1 MCPAVYSRQGLP
13 LAILLTSNF
22 ELVSMKQT
30 EDLVKMSPCGR
41 MITGEEDRLWN
52 AHTGYQ
58 LEEKMIKH

>member
-1 MCPAVYSRQGLP
+1 
-13 LAILLTSNF
+13 
-22 ELVSMKQT
+22 MKQT